1 MTEVHGRITINPWL
15 FYTGK
20 AAGFMVWFAGLY
32 VYISAGHLRQPLG
45 WAFDLAAG
53 VALIA
58 GILLIL
64 VSSFSLGSSIRIGLP
79 TEETVLRTSGI
90 YRLSRNPMYVGVHL
104 VTLAVIL
111 YTLKWWTLLPG
122 LFSFYVYHLIV
133 LGEEAF
139 LEQRFGEAYRL
150 YRKKTRRYL

>member
-1 MTEVHGRITINPWL
+1 MTEISGTPTIHPVL
-15 FYTGK
+15 FITGK
-20 AAGFMVWFAGLY
+20 AAGFWVWFAGLY
-32 VYISAGHLRQPLG
+32 VYMTAGHMRQPLG
-45 WAFDLAAG
+45 WGFDVAAG

-104 VTLAVIL
+104 VTLAAL
-111 YTLKWWTLLPG
+111 LFTLKWWTVVPG
-122 LFSFYVYHLIV
+122 LYSFYVYHLIV
-133 LGEEAF
+133 MGEEAF
-139 LEQRFGEAYRL
+139 LVHRFGETYRL
-150 YRKKTRRYL
+150 YRKMTRRYL